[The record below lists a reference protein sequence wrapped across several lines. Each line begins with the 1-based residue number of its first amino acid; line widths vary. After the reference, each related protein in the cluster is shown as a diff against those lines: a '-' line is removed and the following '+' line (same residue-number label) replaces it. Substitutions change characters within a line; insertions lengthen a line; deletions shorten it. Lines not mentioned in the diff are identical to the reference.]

1 MEIHGI
7 PRRAGSPSQTSSGNG
22 RISLGKKKVMEP
34 MVKWVLLPENIDVIR
49 GNLYMLG
56 HIMGN
61 LNLWHVKIMIM
72 ICLILET

>member
-1 MEIHGI
+1 MGYHDG
-7 PRRAGSPSQTSSGNG
+7 PGARAKLPVATDGSVWA
-22 RISLGKKKVMEP
+22 KKKVMEP